1 MYMVSIG
8 SRSSNK
14 ATDVSLLQNFQTGS
28 GTLPASYST
37 DTGCSFSGVK
47 RSGHEAD
54 HEPPSSA
61 EDQNEWRYTSMPL
74 M

>member
-1 MYMVSIG
+1 MSMASIG
-8 SRSSNK
+8 SRNSDE

-28 GTLPASYST
+28 ESLPASYSL

-47 RSGHEAD
+47 RPGHEAD

-61 EDQNEWRYTSMPL
+61 EYQNEWRYNSRL
-74 M
+74 LI